1 MQQRSYKMV
10 NKRELLI
17 GSLLNLTFILVIV
30 GTRYFYAKQEMD
42 FLLEDSARQDILIEE
57 LRDSVDVLKL
67 QNDEILTDLH
77 EHDKTR
83 GYENHKLKKQMSE
96 FQVEL
101 DTIKERLSKKVSIYD
116 SRESSYSSGAGVVP
130 FEKEFGTQ
138 DSYLRIFGRTGV
150 AIVNDSIV
158 DSETNLGF
166 DGSIEQGKPIIEQG
180 EVKGEWYAVVPEVQ
194 FDGLKMK
201 SRKSNPFKLK
211 PPRNQIS
218 VGPFV
223 GITYDNVTGLT
234 EPVVGFGI
242 TYNAFKVWDWR

>member
-1 MQQRSYKMV
+1 MV

-77 EHDKTR
+77 DHDKTR
-83 GYENHKLKKQMSE
+83 GYENYKLKKQMSE

-116 SRESSYSSGAGVVP
+116 REPTTSGTGIIP
-130 FEKEFGTQ
+130 FEKEFGRQ
-138 DSYLRIFGRTGV
+138 DDYLRIFGRSGV
-150 AIVNDSIV
+150 AIENDSIV
-158 DSETNLGF
+158 DYETNLGF
-166 DGSIEQGKPIIEQG
+166 DGSLEQGEPFIEEG
-180 EVKGEWYAVVPEVQ
+180 EVKGEWYAIVPERQ
-194 FDGLKMK
+194 FDGIRLG
-201 SRKSNPFKLK
+201 SRRSKPFSIK

-218 VGPFV
+218 VGPFF
-223 GITYDNVTGLT
+223 GITYDQTTGLT
-234 EPVVGFGI
+234 EPVLGFGI
-242 TYNAFKVWDWR
+242 TYNAFKIWDWR